1 MPLRTSTF
9 HESSVMLPNVLEWI
23 GLGSCA
29 RTVLL
34 LLPRRLVQM
43 RSPCSRE
50 APPLLISLDPVSQ
63 YKQTRLF
70 TISKGSKPL
79 EDLVLLA
86 MVIDLDDIC
95 ASSDSDDLSV
105 DQPGK
110 LYPHWCH
117 GRQEYVWDDL
127 PPSSP
132 PSDYDPA
139 DYWTRSK
146 TPPPSPQPA
155 YSSVSNAH
163 LDAALNDSEADLHT
177 TIPLQTKAVV
187 PVHLATA
194 PAHQLLEPPCHL
206 ASALSC
212 LSQVAADAEP
222 IKSTPPTTFEPVKP
236 SGAGRRA
243 MKKAFTSSSFGT
255 EQKRKHANAHSRTY
269 YARNAVN
276 IRAKARMR
284 KAVSAAA
291 LDRLSDAKREAALS
305 IRREKQ
311 RLWTRNWRERK
322 AKNRNLRV

>member
-1 MPLRTSTF
+1 
-9 HESSVMLPNVLEWI
+9 MLPNVLEWI

-29 RTVLL
+29 QTVLL

-50 APPLLISLDPVSQ
+50 APPLLISLDLVSQ

-86 MVIDLDDIC
+86 MVIDLDNIC
-95 ASSDSDDLSV
+95 ASSDSDDLS
-105 DQPGK
+105 
-110 LYPHWCH
+110 
-117 GRQEYVWDDL
+117 EYIWDDL

-132 PSDYDPA
+132 PSDYNPA
-139 DYWTRSK
+139 DYWTTSK

-163 LDAALNDSEADLHT
+163 LDAALNNSGADLHT
-177 TIPLQTKAVV
+177 MIPLQTKAVV

-212 LSQVAADAEP
+212 LS
-222 IKSTPPTTFEPVKP
+222 
-236 SGAGRRA
+236 
-243 MKKAFTSSSFGT
+243 
-255 EQKRKHANAHSRTY
+255 
-269 YARNAVN
+269 
-276 IRAKARMR
+276 
-284 KAVSAAA
+284 
-291 LDRLSDAKREAALS
+291 
-305 IRREKQ
+305 
-311 RLWTRNWRERK
+311 
-322 AKNRNLRV
+322 